1 MALTAPT
8 PPTPPVPPV
17 VPGGRQDS
25 GAGESGFGQNPVNGT
40 DSGRSFGVH
49 ITISNPQQDGS
60 QEKGT
65 AGNTAGDA
73 VQGVSDGQSGRQ
85 AVQAGSGRQKQ
96 ADDAGDAAV
105 AQDIARQA
113 RQDVVQRMLGEDG
126 TGGEAQAETAVRTDA
141 PWPLPGSNPSL
152 MSFLPL
158 LIVFVA
164 AFITFTL
171 RGMSKKQ
178 AAFQGAGRKKKAP
191 QAGTATSQ
199 VEARTGLPDK
209 SGNEEKS
216 KGRHFEMRI

>member
-25 GAGESGFGQNPVNGT
+25 GAGDSGLGQDSVNGT
-40 DSGRSFGVH
+40 DSGREFGVH
-49 ITISNPQQDGS
+49 ITISNPLQAGS
-60 QEKGT
+60 SEKGT
-65 AGNTAGDA
+65 AGNTAGDT
-73 VQGVSDGQSGRQ
+73 VQGTSDGQNSRQ
-85 AVQAGSGRQKQ
+85 AVQGSSGRQKQ
-96 ADDAGDAAV
+96 ADDAGDAAA

-113 RQDVVQRMLGEDG
+113 RQEVVQRMLGEDG
-126 TGGEAQAETAVRTDA
+126 TSGEAQAETAVRTDA

-158 LIVFVA
+158 FIVFVA

-178 AAFQGAGRKKKAP
+178 AVSKGLGHRKKSS
-191 QAGTATSQ
+191 QAGAAASQ
-199 VEARTGLPDK
+199 GEARPGLPDR
-209 SGNEEKS
+209 SANEEKS